1 MKFPTHSSDSLNNPS
16 SSFNARMMP
25 FDIVDGGRFISD
37 EENLPDTCIPGVLEL
52 FASFIK
58 IKSGHSYTDFDPPE
72 APPPNCMHKT
82 MGAEGFSYTGF
93 SSESFRRRFLRKNIP
108 KAKSGRAVDVEL
120 YTKCTEKQ
128 RFEDISVLL

>member
-1 MKFPTHSSDSLNNPS
+1 
-16 SSFNARMMP
+16 MP

-82 MGAEGFSYTGF
+82 MGAEGFS
-93 SSESFRRRFLRKNIP
+93 SESFRRRFLRQNVP
-108 KAKSGRAVDVEL
+108 QAKSGRDGGVEF
-120 YTKCTEKQ
+120 YTKYT
-128 RFEDISVLL
+128 